1 MADFKEALEELMSY
15 YKDFVDLYINQI
27 KDGPEGTLIHQ
38 SNHGKKQFLLVTT
51 DNGKRNRKSIT
62 KNTDLL
68 RKLARVEFARKALG
82 VLKPDVALLQSVL
95 DKLKPFEPDRILDS
109 MTNAYKLLPE
119 DFFFDR
125 DAVVTN
131 FNLDDADR
139 TRIER
144 HREWGEQRYEQCEL
158 YPEYKNKR
166 SSRGELLRSKS
177 ELLIVERL
185 YHYEIP
191 KHYDETI
198 IANGETFYP
207 DFTFQGADGDLFY
220 WEHLG
225 MMNIPKYSSRNIKK
239 LRDYIEAGIIPGNNL
254 ILSFDGDGTINMG
267 MIDAI
272 IKNEVIPRL

>member
-1 MADFKEALEELMSY
+1 MGLFKENLEELLSF
-15 YKDFVDLYINQI
+15 YKDLIDLYSNEV
-27 KDGPEGTLIHQ
+27 KNRPEGSLIHQ
-38 SNHGKKQFLLVTT
+38 VNQGYDQLLLSKIE
-51 DNGKRNRKSIT
+51 NGKRTRKCIT

-119 DFFFDR
+119 DYFFDR

-131 FNLDDADR
+131 FNLDGADR

-144 HREWGEQRYEQCEL
+144 HREWGEQSYEQCEL

-198 IANGETFYP
+198 VANGETFYP